1 MEDLVAVHDPR
12 VADWIAPRL
21 DGNPGAVRRLVPGRT
36 TAEPADA
43 GAPALPRAAA
53 NLGEQI
59 TPDWFLPQSPNLL
72 WPLDRSRF
80 LATEID
86 LDSTLVGGPADLVD
100 TLASAPG
107 LEVWRV
113 DADDDLSS
121 EGDHLNR

>member
-1 MEDLVAVHDPR
+1 MREHLLFRGP
-12 VADWIAPRL
+12 L
-21 DGNPGAVRRLVPGRT
+21 
-36 TAEPADA
+36 
-43 GAPALPRAAA
+43 RAAT
-53 NLGEQI
+53 NLGEQV

-72 WPLDRSRF
+72 WPLDRTWF

-86 LDSTLVGGPADLVD
+86 LDSTPVGGPADLVD
-100 TLASAPG
+100 ALASVPG